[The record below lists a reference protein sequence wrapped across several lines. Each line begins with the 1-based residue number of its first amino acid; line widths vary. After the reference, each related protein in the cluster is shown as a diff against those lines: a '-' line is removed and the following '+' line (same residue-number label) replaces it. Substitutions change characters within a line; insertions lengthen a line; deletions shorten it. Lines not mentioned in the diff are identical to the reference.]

1 MTHLKVAK
9 LDEKVRQS
17 VIRAVLKFEKAL
29 PSWLDE
35 HIGTTK
41 ETRLYIIE
49 YRGYEG
55 RFTTAEADYLVT
67 IKATG
72 QRLLAQHYLATFHHG
87 DSGWTFLDKGI
98 VEEKRE

>member
-1 MTHLKVAK
+1 MTRLKVAK

-17 VIRAVLKFEKAL
+17 IIRAVLKFEKAL
-29 PSWLDE
+29 PTYLDE

-49 YRGYEG
+49 YRGYDG

-72 QRLLAQHYLATFHHG
+72 QRLLAQHYLATFH
-87 DSGWTFLDKGI
+87 DESSGWTFLDKGLTQ
-98 VEEKRE
+98 